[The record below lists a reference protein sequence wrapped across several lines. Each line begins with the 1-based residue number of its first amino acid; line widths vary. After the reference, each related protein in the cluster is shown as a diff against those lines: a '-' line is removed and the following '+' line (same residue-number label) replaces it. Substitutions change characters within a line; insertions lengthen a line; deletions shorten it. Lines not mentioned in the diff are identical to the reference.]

1 MRKFWKRGRWLALG
15 LLVVLAAA
23 GCFQQSGTS
32 LEPLSVVAL
41 GPTFTPIVSDTPLP
55 PLELESPTPEPFIFP
70 TETPTVDSFA
80 LPALPTATVFDFNS
94 AVIAQLPTDDP
105 ALIVQPAQI
114 DPVFLTAT
122 AIIER
127 ATATEAFNLTATAMG
142 GFVLPTETPAIPIID
157 PTAPGIGGIT
167 GADCVH
173 EVRVEDRNLYRISL
187 RYGVQVMDI
196 ARASGIANPNLIVVG
211 QRLTIPGCGT
221 TGAFPPPTSTP
232 GTGGVGP
239 GTGTSYVVQQGDT
252 LFKISLRFGVPV
264 VSIAAAN
271 GITDIN
277 RIYINQQLII
287 PPA

>member
-1 MRKFWKRGRWLALG
+1 MRNSWKRGRWLMPG
-15 LLVVLAAA
+15 LLIALAAA

-32 LEPLSVVAL
+32 LEPLSVVSL
-41 GPTFTPIVSDTPLP
+41 GPTFTPIASDTPLP
-55 PLELESPTPEPFIFP
+55 PPELESPTPEPLP
-70 TETPTVDSFA
+70 TETPTADSFA
-80 LPALPTATVFDFNS
+80 LALPTATLDFNG
-94 AVIAQLPTDDP
+94 AAIAQLPTEAP
-105 ALIVQPAQI
+105 ALPLQPAEI

-142 GFVLPTETPAIPIID
+142 GFVFPTETPALPVIE

-167 GADCVH
+167 GVDCVH

-187 RYGVQVMDI
+187 RYGVPVMDI
-196 ARASGIANPNLIVVG
+196 ARASGIANPNLIIVG

-232 GTGGVGP
+232 GTGGT
-239 GTGTSYVVQQGDT
+239 GTGTGVGTTYVVQQGDT

-287 PPA
+287 PSS